1 MFRAGFETI
10 GAVLRGGFGLGRGL
24 RGKSGRKIYFV
35 GRYFAPTWGKRPEYE
50 RNLTIFLKRNAILVL
65 NFNMKYWL
73 LVAPV
78 WSLVYNGKKRS
89 DKSGR

>member
-1 MFRAGFETI
+1 MFAGDFETI
-10 GAVLRGGFGLGRGL
+10 GAVFHGGFEPGKDL
-24 RGKSGRKIYFV
+24 RAGNGRKTYFA